1 MPPAPEGEIMDAVWD
16 PETQDEFRYTR
27 RYFAQLGRWHTDAG
41 ARRPLP
47 HVAADHIDDAEQGV
61 SFTLRLPEG
70 ERALSLPAEGL
81 YSVYNALAAAAAA
94 TALGVPPDT
103 ICSALE
109 SHQAP
114 PSDARK
120 TCSST
125 SGESASCW
133 ARIHPASIKRMR
145 TLQAPGERH
154 HLLILLNDGI
164 ADGVDVSWIWDVDWE
179 SQAPHCRSLVVGG
192 EPARPTWPC
201 GWNTPDFRHLAP
213 RSPRDTGEA
222 LSHALSGVPEH
233 EQLVILP
240 TYTAMLEVR
249 QRFGQMGASRLWDV
263 ALMSANWR
271 LIRRGALSRVAQPL
285 RATEAMREL
294 SNDAARL
301 AASTPRFTPVVIG
314 DHWSPDDADIILVGG
329 GQDREQRRVQS
340 DLHRRGAALRDY
352 IEDDGVVLAVCGGFQ
367 LFGQHYRGWDG
378 EIMEGIAAFD
388 AVAAHPGP
396 SIQRCVGNV
405 VAIWE
410 GETVVGFENHGGR
423 TYLNDGQQAF
433 ASVVSGFGNNG
444 GDGLEGARRK
454 NAFGTYLHGAVLP
467 KNPRLADRL
476 IALALQRRYGSDAPA
491 LGPLDDRAA
500 LRAHAEA
507 LHAAFSP
514 AESAIGRRF
523 A

>member
-1 MPPAPEGEIMDAVWD
+1 
-16 PETQDEFRYTR
+16 
-27 RYFAQLGRWHTDAG
+27 
-41 ARRPLP
+41 
-47 HVAADHIDDAEQGV
+47 
-61 SFTLRLPEG
+61 
-70 ERALSLPAEGL
+70 
-81 YSVYNALAAAAAA
+81 
-94 TALGVPPDT
+94 
-103 ICSALE
+103 
-109 SHQAP
+109 
-114 PSDARK
+114 
-120 TCSST
+120 
-125 SGESASCW
+125 
-133 ARIHPASIKRMR
+133 
-145 TLQAPGERH
+145 
-154 HLLILLNDGI
+154 
-164 ADGVDVSWIWDVDWE
+164 
-179 SQAPHCRSLVVGG
+179 
-192 EPARPTWPC
+192 
-201 GWNTPDFRHLAP
+201 
-213 RSPRDTGEA
+213 
-222 LSHALSGVPEH
+222 
-233 EQLVILP
+233 
-240 TYTAMLEVR
+240 
-249 QRFGQMGASRLWDV
+249 
-263 ALMSANWR
+263 MSANWR
-271 LIRRGALSRVAQPL
+271 LNVAVLYPELLNLYGDRGNARALERRC
-285 RATEAMREL
+285 EARGI
-294 SNDAARL
+294 DAEV
-301 AASTPRFTPVVIG
+301 TPVVIG
-314 DHWSPDDADIILVGG
+314 DSWSPGETDIILVGG

-340 DLHRRGAALRDY
+340 DLHRRGEALHDY

-444 GDGLEGARRK
+444 GDGLEGARRR

-491 LGPLDDRAA
+491 LSPLDDRAA